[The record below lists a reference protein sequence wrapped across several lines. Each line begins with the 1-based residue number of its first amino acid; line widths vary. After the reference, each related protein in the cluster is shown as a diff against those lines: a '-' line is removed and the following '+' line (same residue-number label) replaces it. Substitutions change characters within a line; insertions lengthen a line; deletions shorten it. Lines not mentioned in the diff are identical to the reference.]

1 MTTKTVDSEAN
12 GASLSLLDNMPESA
26 IYEYDINNRLKK
38 VTTADTIAAYSYLPD
53 GRRASKTVNGV
64 KTSHIWDGNNIVADT
79 KNGILTKYIRS
90 NKLEQAVTGD
100 NIQNY
105 TVDSRGDVI
114 DFGDTDYFYDAFGNV
129 QTQTDPNPFGYCG
142 EYFDQETGFIYLRNR
157 YYDPTIGRF
166 TQEDPI
172 RDGSNWYAYCANNPT
187 SFVDPLGLDAI
198 IITNNEAASKQ
209 GHTSAIYQ
217 AANGDWFYTYWG
229 NKAVAVIHIPDT
241 YVKEWRRNGDVKANS
256 MNSLSDFNNAL
267 NRILAIHGFQD
278 ITSDYTDA
286 TYIVGDFSDSLSA
299 AYDDVNE
306 AHTNG
311 NGILKTLNDGSKVF
325 QGRNSS
331 YNLLWNNCLDR
342 TYASL
347 SKGTLSNDT
356 NAGTYMKDLGFK
368 GGLKP
373 NNATSKFAEI
383 FMNSSFTYSGAYS
396 ALKNYATL
404 YAQGSPW
411 AQKWEK
417 ANYANSVI
425 GR

>member
-79 KNGILTKYIRS
+79 KNGTLTKYIRS

-129 QTQTDPNPFGYCG
+129 QTETNPNPFGYCG

-187 SFVDPLGLDAI
+187 SFVDPLGLI
-198 IITNNEAASKQ
+198 PTTMEAAEMARQIYNFDEKSKLSEKDISER
-209 GHTSAIYQ
+209 T
-217 AANGDWFYTYWG
+217 
-229 NKAVAVIHIPDT
+229 
-241 YVKEWRRNGDVKANS
+241 VK
-256 MNSLSDFNNAL
+256 LSDGRTWEMHDLWIRGTVIMGVYQLVDENGGYSE
-267 NRILAIHGFQD
+267 LA
-278 ITSDYTDA
+278 A
-286 TYIVGDFSDSLSA
+286 
-299 AYDDVNE
+299 
-306 AHTNG
+306 
-311 NGILKTLNDGSKVF
+311 VF
-325 QGRNSS
+325 QGTTNIEDWVDNIDAYSNTFSRNLIHARLFGKGFAD
-331 YNLLWNNCLDR
+331 YHPDVEL
-342 TYASL
+342 TFVGH
-347 SKGTLSNDT
+347 SKGGGEAIAAALHAGKNAITFNAANFDFGKPIVTWWQSRKININNYYVNGEILSTLIGQSSVGT
-356 NAGTYMKDLGFK
+356 NHLIEGTGSSVYKHRMEAVISGLQ
-368 GGLKP
+368 GG
-373 NNATSKFAEI
+373 
-383 FMNSSFTYSGAYS
+383 M
-396 ALKNYATL
+396 
-404 YAQGSPW
+404 
-411 AQKWEK
+411 
-417 ANYANSVI
+417 
-425 GR
+425 R